1 MPALQAPC
9 DGHRKTVTFVTFWK
23 KCIDNHRHTWS
34 LHKSCLQRRRR
45 HGHWLAAAKQRG
57 LRPFG
62 SLRGTSGLDRT
73 TESKRVFAAHHET
86 DRLDN
91 WTTSTTVT
99 DVKTMIQ
106 CPCGPWIR
114 YQNCFAYLCIIFG
127 PFHFH
132 CHVLLRGVQVADIL
146 DFVKTV
152 LQFHK
157 LERVDI
163 GGRACVARFA
173 SCKMLQSSKDIP
185 HPTSRY
191 IWSHELQWVKDDPWQ
206 APKEKCF
213 HCQSRRPKVSKELQE
228 LKKLTLTHA
237 DSYYE
242 HKIFGFVFF

>member
-1 MPALQAPC
+1 M
-9 DGHRKTVTFVTFWK
+9 GTGWR
-23 KCIDNHRHTWS
+23 
-34 LHKSCLQRRRR
+34 
-45 HGHWLAAAKQRG
+45 
-57 LRPFG
+57 LRNNVVFG
-62 SLRGTSGLDRT
+62 RLEAFGERVAWIARLNRN
-73 TESKRVFAAHHET
+73 KVFAAHHEM

-132 CHVLLRGVQVADIL
+132 CHVLLHGVQVADIL

-242 HKIFGFVFF
+242 HKIFWFVFF

>member
-1 MPALQAPC
+1 M
-9 DGHRKTVTFVTFWK
+9 GTGWR
-23 KCIDNHRHTWS
+23 
-34 LHKSCLQRRRR
+34 
-45 HGHWLAAAKQRG
+45 
-57 LRPFG
+57 LRNNVVFG
-62 SLRGTSGLDRT
+62 RLEAFGERVAWIARLNRN
-73 TESKRVFAAHHET
+73 EVFAKRITKRTA
-86 DRLDN
+86 
-91 WTTSTTVT
+91 WTTGRLALLSRQWFNVLA
-99 DVKTMIQ
+99 VLGYAIKI
-106 CPCGPWIR
+106 
-114 YQNCFAYLCIIFG
+114 ALHIFG

>member
-1 MPALQAPC
+1 M
-9 DGHRKTVTFVTFWK
+9 GTGWR
-23 KCIDNHRHTWS
+23 
-34 LHKSCLQRRRR
+34 
-45 HGHWLAAAKQRG
+45 
-57 LRPFG
+57 LRNNVVFG
-62 SLRGTSGLDRT
+62 RLEAFGERVAWIARLNRN
-73 TESKRVFAAHHET
+73 KVFAAHHEM

-132 CHVLLRGVQVADIL
+132 CHVLLHGVQVADIL

-191 IWSHELQWVKDDPWQ
+191 IWSHELQ
-206 APKEKCF
+206 
-213 HCQSRRPKVSKELQE
+213 
-228 LKKLTLTHA
+228 
-237 DSYYE
+237 
-242 HKIFGFVFF
+242 